1 MRALPALVLFMFF
14 PLQAA
19 AQSVWFAGVSMG
31 ASDGSA
37 YAGAMGEGRWTGKAL
52 LSAGRYRYESGLSE
66 IEGREQ
72 GLQLLAMRR
81 ASGAGGWANAGVGLR
96 LLDTDLSRPDPGNA
110 KAGTRLDLLLQA
122 DGGWRVR
129 GHEAQVW
136 AAASPTA
143 RDASALLRVLRG
155 PPQDRL
161 RFGLEL
167 TGAGD
172 PSYAR
177 AQLGLVT
184 AYRLGER
191 ATVLFSAGAQAQDGE
206 GSAYAGISLSGV
218 R

>member
-1 MRALPALVLFMFF
+1 MRAFPALALFLIF
-14 PLQAA
+14 PCQAA
-19 AQSVWFAGVSMG
+19 AQGAWFAGVSMG
-31 ASDGSA
+31 ATDGSG
-37 YAGAMGEGRWTGKAL
+37 YAGAMGEGRWAGKAL
-52 LSAGRYRYESGLSE
+52 LSAGRYRYESGLAE

-96 LLDTDLSRPDPGNA
+96 LLDTELSRPDPGNA

-122 DGGWRVR
+122 DGGWRMR

-143 RDASALLRVLRG
+143 RDASALFRVLRG
-155 PPQDRL
+155 PPQARL

-167 TGAGD
+167 AGAGD

-177 AQLGLVT
+177 AQVGLVT

-191 ATVLFSAGAQAQDGE
+191 ATFLFSAGAQAQDGE
-206 GSAYAGISLSGV
+206 GSAYAGISVSGA

>member
-1 MRALPALVLFMFF
+1 MRVLLVSALFVLV
-14 PLQAA
+14 PVVAA
-19 AQSVWFAGVSMG
+19 AQGVWFAGVSMG

-81 ASGAGGWANAGVGLR
+81 ASGVGGWANAGVGLR

-122 DGGWRVR
+122 DGGWRMR
-129 GHEAQVW
+129 RHEAQVW
-136 AAASPTA
+136 AAVSPTT
-143 RDASALLRVLRG
+143 RDASALVRVLRG

-167 TGAGD
+167 AGAGD

-177 AQLGLVT
+177 AQIGLV
-184 AYRLGER
+184 AARRLGER
-191 ATVLFSAGAQAQDGE
+191 ATILFSAGAQAQDGE
-206 GSAYAGISLSGV
+206 GSAYAGISVSGA